1 MKEKIFEFERKYE
14 AQDELLEHGCLQYLD
29 ERTLHNTIKAMLI
42 NTTKDC
48 IKYENYMDPDI
59 ANMSALYV
67 KKDKTEEDI
76 VKFKHMQENLRCS
89 VHLAKVAERSLYNL
103 LYEMLSTEEIKC
115 AFRQEIPA
123 MWEDLYYMLD
133 EEDNV
138 ADNIAF
144 TLSELYECPSY
155 KELCNIING
164 VINEYVDNIEE
175 YVDDVTERDL
185 YDDFVEARKESRSN
199 NKEQENANE

>member
-1 MKEKIFEFERKYE
+1 MKEKIYEFERKYDT
-14 AQDELLEHGCLQYLD
+14 QDELLQYGSLVYLD

-48 IKYENYMDPDI
+48 IKYENYMDPDM
-59 ANMSALYV
+59 ANMTTLYM
-67 KKDKTEEDI
+67 KKDKTEED
-76 VKFKHMQENLRCS
+76 VAKFKRMQENLRCS
-89 VHLAKVAERSLYNL
+89 VHLAKVAEQSLYNL
-103 LYEMLSTEEIKC
+103 IFEMLSTEEIKC
-115 AFRQEIPA
+115 AFKQEIPA

-133 EEDNV
+133 EEENL
-138 ADNIAF
+138 AENIAF

-175 YVDDVTERDL
+175 YVDDVKERDL